1 MFVYAV
7 AFAHAVVFAL
17 HVLLPV
23 FTYFLVLTHA
33 VASVIFAFTVLL
45 AAHVAVALVT
55 VILGSTV
62 SNLYVPFRVFVF
74 HAASHAHKYNVCVH
88 SLGHVI
94 VHQLL
99 NDVQPFTQSEL
110 SHLYFE

>member
-33 VASVIFAFTVLL
+33 VASVIFAFTTLL
-45 AAHVAVALVT
+45 VAQLLFGFVT
-55 VILGSTV
+55 LILGATV
-62 SNLYVPFRVFVF
+62 SNLYIHVQYPVF
-74 HAASHAHKYNVCVH
+74 HALSSAHKLKYHVH
-88 SLGHVI
+88 
-94 VHQLL
+94 
-99 NDVQPFTQSEL
+99 
-110 SHLYFE
+110 